1 MRYVS
6 LNGMVTI
13 YQTDLGLSDAKF
25 REIGRI
31 IAYWSLLEF
40 LMGAAVGILEGVD
53 RKAGRE
59 MTLMRPVDVL
69 INKLR
74 TAATGRGL
82 SKRLTE
88 RMNRLIARIECE
100 HENRRSV
107 AHGVWGIRDRKRS
120 LLRYRKPDLVKLGH
134 PRRLTTNDLRKIANR
149 IETLTRDF
157 ERWLDALPGRA

>member
-1 MRYVS
+1 
-6 LNGMVTI
+6 MVTLF
-13 YQTDLGLSDAKF
+13 QTDLGLSEAKF

-40 LMGAAVGILEGVD
+40 LMGAAVGFLEGVD

-59 MTLMRPVDVL
+59 MTLMRRVDVL

-88 RMNRLIARIECE
+88 RMNRLIARIESE
-100 HENRRSV
+100 HE
-107 AHGVWGIRDRKRS
+107 
-120 LLRYRKPDLVKLGH
+120 
-134 PRRLTTNDLRKIANR
+134 
-149 IETLTRDF
+149 
-157 ERWLDALPGRA
+157 

>member
-59 MTLMRPVDVL
+59 IIL
-69 INKLR
+69 
-74 TAATGRGL
+74 
-82 SKRLTE
+82 
-88 RMNRLIARIECE
+88 
-100 HENRRSV
+100 
-107 AHGVWGIRDRKRS
+107 
-120 LLRYRKPDLVKLGH
+120 
-134 PRRLTTNDLRKIANR
+134 
-149 IETLTRDF
+149 
-157 ERWLDALPGRA
+157 